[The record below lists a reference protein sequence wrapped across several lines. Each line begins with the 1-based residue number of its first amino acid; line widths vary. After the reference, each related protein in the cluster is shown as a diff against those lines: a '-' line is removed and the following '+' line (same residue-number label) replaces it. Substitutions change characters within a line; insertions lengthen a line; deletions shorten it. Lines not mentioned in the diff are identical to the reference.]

1 MVQEEKGGQSA
12 SPAAPVQETGSVPL
26 PSSTEPPEHIATPV
40 DAGSP
45 LIEAA
50 HMPSSDAEPG
60 NATLESTGAQS
71 PPQPSKMASDS
82 VDIGAEREQSEEG
95 QAQKIQEGQ
104 KDGGSKAGGVDDGDA
119 VPAKIIGRLGLP
131 AVYVPP
137 SGEEQEPAQARMEG
151 GREA

>member
-1 MVQEEKGGQSA
+1 
-12 SPAAPVQETGSVPL
+12 
-26 PSSTEPPEHIATPV
+26 
-40 DAGSP
+40 
-45 LIEAA
+45 
-50 HMPSSDAEPG
+50 
-60 NATLESTGAQS
+60 
-71 PPQPSKMASDS
+71 MASDS

-95 QAQKIQEGQ
+95 QEQKIQDGE